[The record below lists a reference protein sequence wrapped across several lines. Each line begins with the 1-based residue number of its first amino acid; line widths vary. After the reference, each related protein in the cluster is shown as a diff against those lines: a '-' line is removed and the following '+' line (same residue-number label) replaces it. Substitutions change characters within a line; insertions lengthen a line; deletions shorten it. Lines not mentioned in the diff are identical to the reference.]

1 MAWRGL
7 HLTQPARLALA
18 DGQILIGRDDG
29 EIRLPLEDIAY
40 MVIDTPLASL
50 SVPLLTACMEAGLAV
65 IITDPKHLPSGVML
79 PFHRHFRQ
87 GGMARLQVDQTEPF
101 RKRLWQAVVRSKI
114 ENQGAV
120 LKMLGRAD
128 SAPLAAMARLVG
140 SGDPENVEARAA
152 RAYWSLLWSNFRRE
166 DEADLR
172 NALLN
177 YGYAV
182 LRACV
187 ARALVGV
194 GFLPAFGIHHAS
206 VTNAFNLADDMLEP
220 FRPFIDLLAWR
231 HLGGVDEARAMSLED
246 RQAMA
251 GAMMENAAMGEDE
264 VTLLVAAER
273 LAASLARAM
282 EERRV
287 EALLLPR
294 LVT

>member
-18 DGQILIGRDDG
+18 DGQIVVGRDDG

-40 MVIDTPLASL
+40 MVIDTPQASL
-50 SVPLLTACMEAGLAV
+50 SLPLLTACMEAGLAV

-87 GGMARLQVDQTEPF
+87 GGVARLQVDQTEPF
-101 RKRLWQAVVRSKI
+101 RKRLWQAVVRGKI
-114 ENQGAV
+114 ENQAAV
-120 LKMLGRAD
+120 LRLLGREGAT
-128 SAPLAAMARLVG
+128 SISAMARLVT
-140 SGDPENVEARAA
+140 SGDVENVEARAA
-152 RAYWSLLWSNFRRE
+152 RAYWGLLWTDFRR
-166 DEADLR
+166 DDDADLR
-172 NALLN
+172 NAMLN

-220 FRPFIDLLAWR
+220 FRPFIDLLVWR
-231 HLGGVDEARAMSLED
+231 RLGGMAQARAMTVAD
-246 RQAMA
+246 RQALA
-251 GAMMENAAMGEDE
+251 GAMMESAAMGEDE
-264 VTLLVAAER
+264 MTLLVAAEQ
-273 LAASLARAM
+273 LAISLAGAM
-282 EERRV
+282 EQRRAEV
-287 EALLLPR
+287 LLLPR
-294 LVT
+294 LII

>member
-40 MVIDTPLASL
+40 MVIDTPQASL
-50 SVPLLTACMEAGLAV
+50 SLPLLTACMEAGLAV

-101 RKRLWQAVVRSKI
+101 RKRLWQAVVRAKI

-120 LKMLGRAD
+120 LKVLGRAD
-128 SAPLAAMARLVG
+128 SGPLAAMARLVG

-152 RAYWSLLWSNFRRE
+152 RAYWSRLWSNFRRE

-231 HLGGVDEARAMSLED
+231 HLGGMDEARAMSLED

-251 GAMMENAAMGEDE
+251 GVMMENAAIGEDE

>member
-40 MVIDTPLASL
+40 MVIDTPQASL

-101 RKRLWQAVVRSKI
+101 RKRLWQAVVRAKI

-120 LKMLGRAD
+120 LKVLGRAD
-128 SAPLAAMARLVG
+128 SAPLAAMVRLVG

-152 RAYWSLLWSNFRRE
+152 RAYWSRLWSNFRRE

-231 HLGGVDEARAMSLED
+231 HLGGMDEARTMSLED

-251 GAMMENAAMGEDE
+251 GAMMENATMGEDE

-273 LAASLARAM
+273 VAASLARAM

-287 EALLLPR
+287 EDLLLPR
-294 LVT
+294 LVP

>member
-18 DGQILIGRDDG
+18 DGQILVGRDDG

-40 MVIDTPLASL
+40 MVIDTPQASL
-50 SVPLLTACMEAGLAV
+50 SLPLLTACMEAGLAV

-87 GGMARLQVDQTEPF
+87 GGIARLQVDQTEPF
-101 RKRLWQAVVRSKI
+101 RKRLWQAVVRAKI

-120 LKMLGRAD
+120 LKVLGRAD
-128 SAPLAAMARLVG
+128 SGPLAAMARLVG

-152 RAYWSLLWSNFRRE
+152 RAYWSRLWSNFRRE

-187 ARALVGV
+187 ARALVGI

-231 HLGGVDEARAMSLED
+231 HLGGKDEARAMSLED

-251 GAMMENAAMGEDE
+251 GAMMENAVMGQDE

-282 EERRV
+282 EERRP

>member
-18 DGQILIGRDDG
+18 DQQILITREDG

-40 MVIDTPLASL
+40 MVIDTPQASL
-50 SVPLLTACMEAGLAV
+50 SLPLLSACMEAGLAV

-101 RKRLWQAVVRSKI
+101 RKRLWQAVVRTKI
-114 ENQGAV
+114 ENQAVVLKLLAREGAGAV
-120 LKMLGRAD
+120 
-128 SAPLAAMARLVG
+128 AAMARLVT
-140 SGDPENVEARAA
+140 SGDQENVEARAA
-152 RAYWSLLWSNFRRE
+152 RAYWARLWPDFRRE

-187 ARALVGV
+187 ARALVGM

-220 FRPFIDLLAWR
+220 FRPFLDLLAWR
-231 HLGGVDEARAMSLED
+231 HLGGVDQGRALNLAD

-251 GAMMENAAMGEDE
+251 GAMMENAWMGEDE
-264 VTLLVAAER
+264 VTLLVAAEQV
-273 LAASLARAM
+273 AASLARAM

-287 EALLLPR
+287 EALMLPR
-294 LVT
+294 LLA

>member
-18 DGQILIGRDDG
+18 GGQILVGRDDG

-40 MVIDTPLASL
+40 MVIDTPQASL

-101 RKRLWQAVVRSKI
+101 RKRLWQTVVRTKI

-120 LKMLGRAD
+120 LKVLGRAD
-128 SAPLAAMARLVG
+128 SGPLAAMARLVG

-152 RAYWSLLWSNFRRE
+152 RAYWSRLWSNFRRE

-177 YGYAV
+177 YGYAI

-187 ARALVGV
+187 ARALVGM

-220 FRPFIDLLAWR
+220 FRPFIDLLVWR
-231 HLGGVDEARAMSLED
+231 HLGGMDEARAMSLED

-251 GAMMENAAMGEDE
+251 GAMMENATIGEDE

>member
-40 MVIDTPLASL
+40 MVIDTPQASL
-50 SVPLLTACMEAGLAV
+50 SVPLLTACMEAGVAV

-101 RKRLWQAVVRSKI
+101 RKRLWRAVVRTKI

-120 LKMLGRAD
+120 LKVLGRAD
-128 SAPLAAMARLVG
+128 SGPLAAMARLVG

-152 RAYWSLLWSNFRRE
+152 RAYWSRLWSNFRRE

-187 ARALVGV
+187 ARALVGM

-231 HLGGVDEARAMSLED
+231 HLGGMDEARAMGLED

-251 GAMMENAAMGEDE
+251 GAMMENATMGEDE

-294 LVT
+294 LVP

>member
-1 MAWRGL
+1 
-7 HLTQPARLALA
+7 
-18 DGQILIGRDDG
+18 
-29 EIRLPLEDIAY
+29 
-40 MVIDTPLASL
+40 MVIDTPQASL
-50 SVPLLTACMEAGLAV
+50 SVPLLTACMEAGVAV

-101 RKRLWQAVVRSKI
+101 RKRLWQAVVRTKI

-120 LKMLGRAD
+120 LKVLGRAD
-128 SAPLAAMARLVG
+128 SGPLAAMARLVG

-152 RAYWSLLWSNFRRE
+152 RAYWSRLWSNFRRE

-187 ARALVGV
+187 ARALVGM

-231 HLGGVDEARAMSLED
+231 HLGGMDEARAMGLED

-251 GAMMENAAMGEDE
+251 GAMMENATMGEDE

-273 LAASLARAM
+273 LAVSLARAM

-294 LVT
+294 LVP

>member
-40 MVIDTPLASL
+40 MVIDTPQASL

-101 RKRLWQAVVRSKI
+101 RKRLWQAVVRAKI

-120 LKMLGRAD
+120 LKVLGRAD
-128 SAPLAAMARLVG
+128 SGPLAAMARLVG

-152 RAYWSLLWSNFRRE
+152 RAYWSRLWSNFRRE

-231 HLGGVDEARAMSLED
+231 HLGGVHEARTMSLED

-251 GAMMENAAMGEDE
+251 GAMMENAAIGEDE

-273 LAASLARAM
+273 LAGSLARAM

>member
-1 MAWRGL
+1 
-7 HLTQPARLALA
+7 LALA

-40 MVIDTPLASL
+40 MVIDTPQASL
-50 SVPLLTACMEAGLAV
+50 SLPLLTACMEAGLAV

-101 RKRLWQAVVRSKI
+101 RKRLWQAVVRAKI

-120 LKMLGRAD
+120 LKLLGREDAG
-128 SAPLAAMARLVG
+128 PLAAMARLVG

-152 RAYWSLLWSNFRRE
+152 RAYWSRLWQNFRRE

-187 ARALVGV
+187 ARALVGI

-231 HLGGVDEARAMSLED
+231 QLGGMDSDRTMSLQD

-273 LAASLARAM
+273 MAASLARAM
-282 EERRV
+282 EERRP

>member
-40 MVIDTPLASL
+40 MVIDTPQANL
-50 SVPLLTACMEAGLAV
+50 SVPLLTACMEAGVAV

-120 LKMLGRAD
+120 LKVLGRAD

-152 RAYWSLLWSNFRRE
+152 RAYWSRLWSNFRRE

-187 ARALVGV
+187 ARALVGM

-231 HLGGVDEARAMSLED
+231 HLGGKDEARAMSLED

-251 GAMMENAAMGEDE
+251 GVMMESAAIGEDE

>member
-40 MVIDTPLASL
+40 MVIDTPQASL
-50 SVPLLTACMEAGLAV
+50 SLPLLSACMEAGLAV

-101 RKRLWQAVVRSKI
+101 RKRLWQAVVRAKI

-120 LKMLGRAD
+120 LKVLGRAD
-128 SAPLAAMARLVG
+128 SGPLAAMARLVG

-152 RAYWSLLWSNFRRE
+152 RAYWSRLWSNFRRE

-187 ARALVGV
+187 ARALVGM

-231 HLGGVDEARAMSLED
+231 HLGGKDEARAMSLED
-246 RQAMA
+246 RHAMA

-282 EERRV
+282 EERRP

>member
-29 EIRLPLEDIAY
+29 EGRLPLEDIAD
-40 MVIDTPLASL
+40 MVIDTPQASL
-50 SVPLLTACMEAGLAV
+50 SLPLLTACMEAGLAV

-101 RKRLWQAVVRSKI
+101 RKRLWQAVVRAKI

-120 LKMLGRAD
+120 LKVLGRAD
-128 SAPLAAMARLVG
+128 SRPLAAMARLVG

-152 RAYWSLLWSNFRRE
+152 RAYWSRLWSNFRRE

-231 HLGGVDEARAMSLED
+231 HLGGMDEARAMSLED

-282 EERRV
+282 EERRP

>member
-1 MAWRGL
+1 
-7 HLTQPARLALA
+7 
-18 DGQILIGRDDG
+18 
-29 EIRLPLEDIAY
+29 
-40 MVIDTPLASL
+40 
-50 SVPLLTACMEAGLAV
+50 
-65 IITDPKHLPSGVML
+65 
-79 PFHRHFRQ
+79 
-87 GGMARLQVDQTEPF
+87 
-101 RKRLWQAVVRSKI
+101 
-114 ENQGAV
+114 
-120 LKMLGRAD
+120 
-128 SAPLAAMARLVG
+128 MARLVT
-140 SGDPENVEARAA
+140 SGDVENVEARAA
-152 RAYWSLLWSNFRRE
+152 RAYWGFLWPDFRRD

-172 NALLN
+172 NAMLN

-231 HLGGVDEARAMSLED
+231 QLGGMDADRTLSLQD

-282 EERRV
+282 EERRP

>member
-18 DGQILIGRDDG
+18 DQQILITRDDG

-40 MVIDTPLASL
+40 MVIDTPQANLSL
-50 SVPLLTACMEAGLAV
+50 PLLSACMEAGLAV

-101 RKRLWQAVVRSKI
+101 RKRLWQAVVRAKI
-114 ENQGAV
+114 ENQAAV
-120 LKMLGRAD
+120 LTRLEREGAG
-128 SAPLAAMARLVG
+128 SIAAMARLVT
-140 SGDPENVEARAA
+140 SGDGENVEARAA
-152 RAYWSLLWSNFRRE
+152 RAYWGRLWPNFRRE

-187 ARALVGV
+187 ARALVGM

-231 HLGGVDEARAMSLED
+231 RLGGVDQGRAMAVED

-251 GAMMENAAMGEDE
+251 GAMMENAWLGEDE
-264 VTLLVAAER
+264 VTLLVAAEQV
-273 LAASLARAM
+273 AASLARAM

-294 LVT
+294 LLA

>member
-18 DGQILIGRDDG
+18 DGQILIERDDG

-40 MVIDTPLASL
+40 MVIDTPQASL
-50 SVPLLTACMEAGLAV
+50 SLPLLTGCMEAGLAV

-101 RKRLWQAVVRSKI
+101 RKRLWQAVVRAKI

-120 LKMLGRAD
+120 LKLLGREDAV
-128 SAPLAAMARLVG
+128 PLAAMARLVG

-152 RAYWSLLWSNFRRE
+152 RAYWSRLWQNFRRE

-187 ARALVGV
+187 ARALVGM

-231 HLGGVDEARAMSLED
+231 HLGGADADRAMNLQD

-251 GAMMENAAMGEDE
+251 SAMMENAAMGEDE

-282 EERRV
+282 EERRP

>member
-40 MVIDTPLASL
+40 MVIDTPQANL
-50 SVPLLTACMEAGLAV
+50 SVPLLTACMEAGVAV

-101 RKRLWQAVVRSKI
+101 RKRLWQTVVRTKI

-120 LKMLGRAD
+120 LKVLGRAD
-128 SAPLAAMARLVG
+128 SGPLAAMARLVG

-152 RAYWSLLWSNFRRE
+152 RAYWSRLWSNFRRE

-231 HLGGVDEARAMSLED
+231 HLGGKDEARAMSLED

-282 EERRV
+282 EERRP

>member
-40 MVIDTPLASL
+40 MVIDTPQANL
-50 SVPLLTACMEAGLAV
+50 SVPLLTACMEAGVAV

-101 RKRLWQAVVRSKI
+101 RKRLWQTVVRTKI

-120 LKMLGRAD
+120 LKVLGRAD
-128 SAPLAAMARLVG
+128 SGPLAAMARLVG

-152 RAYWSLLWSNFRRE
+152 RAYWSRLWSNFRRE

-282 EERRV
+282 EERRP

>member
-18 DGQILIGRDDG
+18 DGQILVGRDDG

-40 MVIDTPLASL
+40 MVIDTPQASL
-50 SVPLLTACMEAGLAV
+50 SVPLLTACMEAGVAV

-101 RKRLWQAVVRSKI
+101 RKRLWQTVVRAKI

-120 LKMLGRAD
+120 LKVLGRAD
-128 SAPLAAMARLVG
+128 SGPLAAMARLVG

-152 RAYWSLLWSNFRRE
+152 RAYWSRLWSNFRRE

-187 ARALVGV
+187 ARALVGM

-231 HLGGVDEARAMSLED
+231 HLGGMDEARAMGLED

-282 EERRV
+282 EERRP

>member
-40 MVIDTPLASL
+40 MVIDTPQASL
-50 SVPLLTACMEAGLAV
+50 SLPLLSACMEAGLAV

-101 RKRLWQAVVRSKI
+101 RKRLWQAVVRTKI

-120 LKMLGRAD
+120 LKVLGRAD

-152 RAYWSLLWSNFRRE
+152 RAYWSRLWSNFRRE

-231 HLGGVDEARAMSLED
+231 HLGGKDEARAMSLED

-282 EERRV
+282 EERRP

>member
-1 MAWRGL
+1 
-7 HLTQPARLALA
+7 
-18 DGQILIGRDDG
+18 
-29 EIRLPLEDIAY
+29 LEDIAY
-40 MVIDTPLASL
+40 MVIDTPQANL
-50 SVPLLTACMEAGLAV
+50 SVPLLTACMEAGVAV

-101 RKRLWQAVVRSKI
+101 RKRLWQTVVRTKI

-120 LKMLGRAD
+120 LKVLGRAD
-128 SAPLAAMARLVG
+128 SGPLAAMARLVG

-152 RAYWSLLWSNFRRE
+152 RAYWSRLWSNFRRE

-187 ARALVGV
+187 ARALVGM

-231 HLGGVDEARAMSLED
+231 HLGGMDEARAMGLED

-251 GAMMENAAMGEDE
+251 GAMMENATMGEDE

-294 LVT
+294 LVP

>member
-29 EIRLPLEDIAY
+29 EVRLPLEDIAY
-40 MVIDTPLASL
+40 MVIDTPQASL
-50 SVPLLTACMEAGLAV
+50 SLPLLTACMEAGLAV

-101 RKRLWQAVVRSKI
+101 RKRLWQAVVRAKI

-120 LKMLGRAD
+120 LKVLGRAD
-128 SAPLAAMARLVG
+128 SRPLAAMARLVG

-152 RAYWSLLWSNFRRE
+152 RAYWSRLWSNFRRE

-231 HLGGVDEARAMSLED
+231 HLGGMDEARAMSLED

-282 EERRV
+282 EERRP

>member
-29 EIRLPLEDIAY
+29 EVRLPLEDIAY
-40 MVIDTPLASL
+40 MVIDTPQASL
-50 SVPLLTACMEAGLAV
+50 SLPLLTACMDAGLAV

-101 RKRLWQAVVRSKI
+101 RKRLWQAVVRAKI

-120 LKMLGRAD
+120 LKVLGREDAG
-128 SAPLAAMARLVG
+128 PLAAMVRLVG

-152 RAYWSLLWSNFRRE
+152 RAYWSRLWQNFRRE
-166 DEADLR
+166 DESDLR

-187 ARALVGV
+187 ARALVGI

-231 HLGGVDEARAMSLED
+231 RLGGADAARTMSLED

-273 LAASLARAM
+273 MAASLARAM
-282 EERRV
+282 EERRP

>member
-1 MAWRGL
+1 
-7 HLTQPARLALA
+7 LALA

-40 MVIDTPLASL
+40 MVIDTPQASL
-50 SVPLLTACMEAGLAV
+50 SLPLLSACMEAGLAV

-101 RKRLWQAVVRSKI
+101 RKRLWQAVVRAKI

-152 RAYWSLLWSNFRRE
+152 RAYWSRLWSNFRRE

-231 HLGGVDEARAMSLED
+231 HLGGKDEARAMSLED

-282 EERRV
+282 EERRP

>member
-18 DGQILIGRDDG
+18 DGQILVGRDDG

-40 MVIDTPLASL
+40 MVIDTPQASL
-50 SVPLLTACMEAGLAV
+50 SLPLLTACMEAGLAV

-87 GGMARLQVDQTEPF
+87 GGIARLQVDQTEPF
-101 RKRLWQAVVRSKI
+101 RKRLWQAVVRAKI

-120 LKMLGRAD
+120 LKVLGRAD
-128 SAPLAAMARLVG
+128 SSPLAAMARLVG
-140 SGDPENVEARAA
+140 SGDPDNVEARAA
-152 RAYWSLLWSNFRRE
+152 RAYWSRLWSNFRRE

-187 ARALVGV
+187 ARALVGM

-231 HLGGVDEARAMSLED
+231 HLGGKDEARVMSLED

-251 GAMMENAAMGEDE
+251 GAMMENAVMGEDE

-282 EERRV
+282 EERRP
-287 EALLLPR
+287 EGLLLPR

>member
-18 DGQILIGRDDG
+18 DGQILVGRDDG

-40 MVIDTPLASL
+40 MVIDTPQANL
-50 SVPLLTACMEAGLAV
+50 SVPLLTACMEAGVAV

-101 RKRLWQAVVRSKI
+101 RKRLWQTVVRTKI

-120 LKMLGRAD
+120 LKVLGRAD
-128 SAPLAAMARLVG
+128 SGPLVAMARLVG
-140 SGDPENVEARAA
+140 SGDPDNVEARAA
-152 RAYWSLLWSNFRRE
+152 RAYWSRLWSNFRRE

-177 YGYAV
+177 YGYAI

-187 ARALVGV
+187 ARALVGM

-220 FRPFIDLLAWR
+220 FRPFIDLLVWR
-231 HLGGVDEARAMSLED
+231 HLGGMDEARAMSLED
-246 RQAMA
+246 PQAMA
-251 GAMMENAAMGEDE
+251 GAMMENATIGEDE

>member
-1 MAWRGL
+1 
-7 HLTQPARLALA
+7 
-18 DGQILIGRDDG
+18 
-29 EIRLPLEDIAY
+29 
-40 MVIDTPLASL
+40 
-50 SVPLLTACMEAGLAV
+50 
-65 IITDPKHLPSGVML
+65 
-79 PFHRHFRQ
+79 
-87 GGMARLQVDQTEPF
+87 
-101 RKRLWQAVVRSKI
+101 
-114 ENQGAV
+114 
-120 LKMLGRAD
+120 
-128 SAPLAAMARLVG
+128 MARLVG
-140 SGDPENVEARAA
+140 SGDPDNVEARAA
-152 RAYWSLLWSNFRRE
+152 RAYWSRLWSNFRRE

-187 ARALVGV
+187 ARALVGI

-231 HLGGVDEARAMSLED
+231 HLGGMDEARAMSLED

-251 GAMMENAAMGEDE
+251 GAMMETATMGEDE

>member
-40 MVIDTPLASL
+40 MVIDTPQASL
-50 SVPLLTACMEAGLAV
+50 SLPLLSACMEAGLAV

-87 GGMARLQVDQTEPF
+87 GGMARLQVEQTEPF
-101 RKRLWQAVVRSKI
+101 RKRLWQAVVRAKI
-114 ENQGAV
+114 ENQGAA
-120 LKMLGRAD
+120 LKVLGREDAV
-128 SAPLAAMARLVG
+128 PLAAMARLVG

-152 RAYWSLLWSNFRRE
+152 RAYWSRLWSNFRRE

-187 ARALVGV
+187 ARALVGM

-231 HLGGVDEARAMSLED
+231 HLGGVDEGRAMSLGD

-264 VTLLVAAER
+264 VTLLVATER
-273 LAASLARAM
+273 LAGSLARAM
-282 EERRV
+282 EERRP

>member
-29 EIRLPLEDIAY
+29 EVRLPLEDIAY
-40 MVIDTPLASL
+40 MVIDTPQASL
-50 SVPLLTACMEAGLAV
+50 SLPLLTACMEAGLAV

-101 RKRLWQAVVRSKI
+101 RKRLWQAVVRAKI

-120 LKMLGRAD
+120 LKVLGRAD
-128 SAPLAAMARLVG
+128 SGPLAAMARLVG

-152 RAYWSLLWSNFRRE
+152 RAYWSRLWSNFRRE

-187 ARALVGV
+187 ARALVGM

-231 HLGGVDEARAMSLED
+231 HLGGMDEARAMSLED

-282 EERRV
+282 EERRP

>member
-29 EIRLPLEDIAY
+29 EIRLPLEDVAY
-40 MVIDTPLASL
+40 MVIDTPQASL
-50 SVPLLTACMEAGLAV
+50 SVPLLTACMEAGVAV

-101 RKRLWQAVVRSKI
+101 RKRLWQIVVRTKI

-120 LKMLGRAD
+120 LKVLGRAD
-128 SAPLAAMARLVG
+128 SGPLAAMARLVG

-152 RAYWSLLWSNFRRE
+152 RAYWSRLWSNFRRE

-187 ARALVGV
+187 ARALVGM

-231 HLGGVDEARAMSLED
+231 HLGGMDEARAMGLED

-251 GAMMENAAMGEDE
+251 GAMMENATMGEDE

-273 LAASLARAM
+273 VAASLARAM

-294 LVT
+294 LVP

>member
-40 MVIDTPLASL
+40 MVIDTPQASL
-50 SVPLLTACMEAGLAV
+50 SVPLLTACMEAGVAV

-87 GGMARLQVDQTEPF
+87 GGIARLQVDQTEPF

-120 LKMLGRAD
+120 LKVLGRAD

-152 RAYWSLLWSNFRRE
+152 RAYWSRLWSNFRRE

-231 HLGGVDEARAMSLED
+231 HLGGMDEARAMSLED

-251 GAMMENAAMGEDE
+251 GVMMENAAIGEDE

>member
-1 MAWRGL
+1 MIKIVAAVLALFLAANPAFAQQRLLNIFNWSDYID
-7 HLTQPARLALA
+7 ARL
-18 DGQILIGRDDG
+18 
-29 EIRLPLEDIAY
+29 
-40 MVIDTPLASL
+40 ID
-50 SVPLLTACMEAGLAV
+50 E
-65 IITDPKHLPSGVML
+65 
-79 PFHRHFRQ
+79 F
-87 GGMARLQVDQTEPF
+87 E
-101 RKRLWQAVVRSKI
+101 
-114 ENQGAV
+114 
-120 LKMLGRAD
+120 
-128 SAPLAAMARLVG
+128 
-140 SGDPENVEARAA
+140 
-152 RAYWSLLWSNFRRE
+152 RAYWSRLWSNFRRE

-187 ARALVGV
+187 ARALVGM

-220 FRPFIDLLAWR
+220 FRPFIDLLVWR
-231 HLGGVDEARAMSLED
+231 RLGGKDEARAMSLED
-246 RQAMA
+246 RQSMA
-251 GAMMENAAMGEDE
+251 GAMMENATMGEDE

-282 EERRV
+282 EERRP

>member
-18 DGQILIGRDDG
+18 DGQILVGRDDG

-40 MVIDTPLASL
+40 MVIDTPQASL

-101 RKRLWQAVVRSKI
+101 RKRLWQTVVRTKI

-120 LKMLGRAD
+120 LKVLGRAD
-128 SAPLAAMARLVG
+128 FGPLAAMARLVG

-152 RAYWSLLWSNFRRE
+152 RAYWSRLWSNFRRE

-187 ARALVGV
+187 ARALVGI

-231 HLGGVDEARAMSLED
+231 HLGGKDEARAMSLED

-251 GAMMENAAMGEDE
+251 GAMMENAVMGQDE

-282 EERRV
+282 EERRP

>member
-40 MVIDTPLASL
+40 MVIDTPQASL
-50 SVPLLTACMEAGLAV
+50 SVPLLTACMEAGVAV

-101 RKRLWQAVVRSKI
+101 RKRLWQAVVRTKI

-120 LKMLGRAD
+120 LKVLGRAD
-128 SAPLAAMARLVG
+128 SGPLAAMARLVG

-152 RAYWSLLWSNFRRE
+152 RAYWSRLWSNFRRE

-187 ARALVGV
+187 ARALVGM

-231 HLGGVDEARAMSLED
+231 HLGGMDEARAMGLED

-251 GAMMENAAMGEDE
+251 GAMMENATMGEDE

-294 LVT
+294 LVP

>member
-18 DGQILIGRDDG
+18 DGQILVGRDDG

-40 MVIDTPLASL
+40 MVIDTPQASL
-50 SVPLLTACMEAGLAV
+50 SVPLLTACMEAGVAV

-101 RKRLWQAVVRSKI
+101 RKRLWQTVVRAKI

-120 LKMLGRAD
+120 LKVLGRAD
-128 SAPLAAMARLVG
+128 SGPLAAMARLVG

-152 RAYWSLLWSNFRRE
+152 RAYWSRLWSNFRRE

-187 ARALVGV
+187 ARALVGM

-231 HLGGVDEARAMSLED
+231 HLGGMDEARAMGLED

-251 GAMMENAAMGEDE
+251 GAMMENATMGEDE

-282 EERRV
+282 EERRP

>member
-7 HLTQPARLALA
+7 HLTQPARLALV
-18 DGQILIGRDDG
+18 DQQILITRDDG

-40 MVIDTPLASL
+40 MVIDTPQANLSL
-50 SVPLLTACMEAGLAV
+50 PLLSACMEAGMAL

-101 RKRLWQAVVRSKI
+101 RKRLWQAVVRAKI
-114 ENQGAV
+114 ENQAAV
-120 LKMLGRAD
+120 LSRLERAGAG
-128 SAPLAAMARLVG
+128 SIAAMARLVT
-140 SGDPENVEARAA
+140 SGDGENVEARAA
-152 RAYWSLLWSNFRRE
+152 RAYWGKLWPDFRRE

-220 FRPFIDLLAWR
+220 FRPFLDLLACR
-231 HLGGVDEARAMSLED
+231 HLGGVDQGRALNLAD

-251 GAMMENAAMGEDE
+251 GAMMENACMGEDE
-264 VTLLVAAER
+264 VTLLVAAEQV
-273 LAASLARAM
+273 AASLARAM

-287 EALLLPR
+287 EALVLPR
-294 LVT
+294 LLA